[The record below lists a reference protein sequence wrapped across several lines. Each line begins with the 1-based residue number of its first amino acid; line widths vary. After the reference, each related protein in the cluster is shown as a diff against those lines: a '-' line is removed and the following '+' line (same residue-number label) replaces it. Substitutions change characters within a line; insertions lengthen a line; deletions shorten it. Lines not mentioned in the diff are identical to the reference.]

1 MVIKIRVPPNW
12 RAKQF
17 RYRLIVYRCENC
29 GTIHQWP
36 AIICRKCRS
45 MRLRQSQLPH
55 IGKLLSFTVVR
66 QAPIG
71 FEEFT
76 PYIVGVV
83 EFEDGTRLLT
93 QLTDC
98 EPDELTTGMEVEAVV
113 RKITQDGQSGL
124 IIYGYKF
131 RPRIT

>member
-1 MVIKIRVPPNW
+1 MMFRFKVPQHW

-17 RYRLIVYRCENC
+17 RYRLAVYKCENC
-29 GTIHQWP
+29 GTVHRGP
-36 AIICRKCRS
+36 VIICRKCRS
-45 MRLRQSQLPH
+45 TRLRQSELPRA
-55 IGKLLSFTVVR
+55 GRLLSYTVVR
-66 QAPIG
+66 QAPVG
-71 FEEFT
+71 FEENA

-98 EPDELTTGMEVEAVV
+98 DPEELRTGMEVEAVV
-113 RKITQDGQSGL
+113 RKIAQDGPSGL

-131 RPRIT
+131 RPRVP